1 LADRLTSHP
10 QGDVLIGYN
19 ALKVGTTSS
28 TIDRMPAE
36 LVEERTEEMST
47 FPTKILLATDASQEA
62 TKAAQMASD
71 IANTSGSE
79 LHVLHVGNMKDFHVA
94 PGAEQSFSPRTA
106 PLGEVREKAE
116 QTLEEAVRQ
125 VEEVG
130 GTVAEAHLRMGD
142 PDDEI
147 LRFCEEQG
155 DFGLIVM
162 GSRGL
167 GPIKRRLIGSVSES
181 VIRHA
186 QCPVLVTRS

>member
-1 LADRLTSHP
+1 
-10 QGDVLIGYN
+10 
-19 ALKVGTTSS
+19 
-28 TIDRMPAE
+28 M
-36 LVEERTEEMST
+36 VEERVEEMST
-47 FPTKILLATDASQEA
+47 FPTKILLATDASREA
-62 TKAAQMASD
+62 TKATQMASD
-71 IANTSGSE
+71 LASMSGSE

-106 PLGEVREKAE
+106 PLGDVREKAE

-125 VEEVG
+125 VEEAG
-130 GTVAEAHLRMGD
+130 GTVAEAHMRMGD

-167 GPIKRRLIGSVSES
+167 GPIKRRLMGSVSES
-181 VIRHA
+181 VVRHA
-186 QCPVLVTRS
+186 PCPVLVARS